1 MTHPDIA
8 AAFVRERSRTL
19 MAEAEAVRRA
29 RQAATSSKL
38 VPRGHYLAGIQRL
51 LAGRAGAKKSMS
63 SCVTRSAS
71 SWWTQCEAS
80 GRRSTRSRLGTSS

>member
-38 VPRGHYLAGIQRL
+38 VPRGRSVPL
-51 LAGRAGAKKSMS
+51 L
-63 SCVTRSAS
+63 RSAS
-71 SWWTQCEAS
+71 VPLMARGLAWLTARP
-80 GRRSTRSRLGTSS
+80 GRARLARPAVRP